1 VPAVLFVQ
9 TFGDLVNFNPHVHVL
24 AADGAFDADGGFSV
38 LPPIPRKLL
47 EPWFREGLVSDVTK
61 NRFSSGI
68 RGCSSMAESQPPK
81 PHG

>member
-1 VPAVLFVQ
+1 VL
-9 TFGDLVNFNPHVHVL
+9 T
-24 AADGAFDADGGFSV
+24 ADGAFDADGGFSV

-47 EPWFREGLVSDVTK
+47 EPWFRKGVLALLRREGLVSDVTK